1 MVFVSIYNITEP
13 CEGAVGG
20 RFASYGLQL
29 FTTVL
34 LRVCQLCEG
43 GSSVRNQLYE
53 LVHCSLDELL
63 PLQLA

>member
-34 LRVCQLCEG
+34 LRESA
-43 GSSVRNQLYE
+43 SSVKEAPVFGISFTNWSI
-53 LVHCSLDELL
+53 VVWMNSSHCN
-63 PLQLA
+63 